1 MPPEVVT
8 LVNTVIVPIG
18 LAAIMFSMGLS
29 LSLAD
34 FREVARNPK
43 AVFGGLFGQLICL
56 PPLAMLLAVI
66 FKLPPP
72 MAMGL
77 FILAVCPGGIT
88 SNAITYAA
96 KANVALAVVLTTL
109 SSLITVFTIPLLVS
123 WALDFY
129 YVGGDA
135 PKMSAS
141 RTMMQLAE
149 MTMLPVL
156 AGMALRWWKTG
167 WADRVTVWLR
177 PASLVVL
184 IAVILFSVFVSLDLV
199 LQNVLRAGPA
209 AFLLNVL
216 SMGLGLGIAAVL
228 GLARQDRL
236 TVAIEVGIHNATM
249 ATFLSL
255 SILKDVSLAIT
266 PTIYGIIMVLNA
278 GLLVRWFKARAAV
291 QAARQKAEA
300 AELAQP

>member
-29 LSLAD
+29 LTLTD
-34 FREVARNPK
+34 FKEVVRNPK

-56 PPLAMLLAVI
+56 PPLAMAI
-66 FKLPPP
+66 AWAFQLPPA

-96 KANVALAVVLTTL
+96 KANVALAVVMTTL

-123 WALDFY
+123 WGLGHY
-129 YVGGDA
+129 YLAGEA
-135 PKMSAS
+135 PQMSA
-141 RTMMQLAE
+141 RQTTMQLAQ
-149 MTMLPVL
+149 MTMIPVL
-156 AGMALRWWKTG
+156 SGMALRRLNAD
-167 WADRVTVWLR
+167 WADRMSVWLR

-184 IAVILFSVFVSLDLV
+184 VAVILFSVLVSLELV
-199 LQNVLRAGPA
+199 VQNILRAGPA
-209 AFLLNVL
+209 AILLNVL
-216 SMGLGLGIAAVL
+216 GMGLGLAIATAL
-228 GLARQDRL
+228 GLVRQDKL
-236 TVAIEVGIHNATM
+236 TVGIEVGIQNATM

-266 PTIYGIIMVLNA
+266 PTIYGIIMVVNA
-278 GLLVRWFKARAAV
+278 GLLVQWFKRR
-291 QAARQKAEA
+291 AARQA
-300 AELAQP
+300 ASEPVAADSAA

>member
-1 MPPEVVT
+1 MPPEIVT
-8 LVNTVIVPIG
+8 LVNTAVVPIG

-34 FREVARNPK
+34 FREVVRNPR
-43 AVFGGLFGQLICL
+43 AVFGGLFGQLVCL
-56 PPLAMLLAVI
+56 PPLAMAI
-66 FKLPPP
+66 AWAFRLPPP

-109 SSLITVFTIPLLVS
+109 SSLVTVFTIPLLVS
-123 WALDFY
+123 WALGFY
-129 YVGGDA
+129 YVDGSA
-135 PKMSAS
+135 PAMSAQ
-141 RTMMQLAE
+141 RTMLQLAE
-149 MTMLPVL
+149 MTMIPVL
-156 AGMALRWWKTG
+156 LGMGLRRWNAA
-167 WADRVTVWLR
+167 WADKATVWLR

-184 IAVILFSVFVSLDLV
+184 IAVIGFSVFVSLEMV
-199 LQNVLRAGPA
+199 GQNLLRAGPA

-216 SMGLGLGIAAVL
+216 SMAVGLAIATVL
-228 GLARQDRL
+228 GLNRQDRL
-236 TVAIEVGIHNATM
+236 TIGIEVGIHNATM

-255 SILKDVSLAIT
+255 SILNDLALAIT

-278 GLLVRWFKARAAV
+278 GLLVRWFKAKQALADAA
-291 QAARQKAEA
+291 
-300 AELAQP
+300 

>member
-18 LAAIMFSMGLS
+18 LATIMFSMGLS

-43 AVFGGLFGQLICL
+43 AVFGGLFGQLVCL
-56 PPLAMLLAVI
+56 PPLAMLLAFV
-66 FKLPPP
+66 FQLPPA
-72 MAMGL
+72 MALGL

-109 SSLITVFTIPLLVS
+109 SSLITVFTIPILVS
-123 WALDFY
+123 WALNHY
-129 YVGGDA
+129 YVDGGA

-141 RTMMQLAE
+141 RTMIQLAE

-156 AGMALRWWKTG
+156 AGMALRWWKTD
-167 WADRVTVWLR
+167 WADRVTPWLR

-184 IAVILFSVFVSLDLV
+184 IAVILFSVLVSLELV
-199 LQNVLRAGPA
+199 LQNLLRAGPA

-216 SMGLGLGIAAVL
+216 SMGIGLGIAALL
-228 GLARQDRL
+228 GLSRTDRL
-236 TVAIEVGIHNATM
+236 TVGIEVGIHNATM

-255 SILKDVSLAIT
+255 SVLGDIALAIT
-266 PTIYGIIMVLNA
+266 PTIYGIIMVVNA
-278 GLLVRWFKARAAV
+278 GLLVRWFRWRAAKA
-291 QAARQKAEA
+291 QAAPA
-300 AELAQP
+300 

>member
-43 AVFGGLFGQLICL
+43 AVFGGLFGQLVCL
-56 PPLAMLLAVI
+56 PPLAIALSIL
-66 FKLPPP
+66 FRLPPP

-96 KANVALAVVLTTL
+96 KANVALAVVLTTV
-109 SSLITVFTIPLLVS
+109 SSLITVFTIPILLS
-123 WALDFY
+123 WALGHY
-129 YVGGDA
+129 YGAGEA
-135 PKMSAS
+135 PPMSPGK
-141 RTMMQLAE
+141 TMMQLAQ
-149 MTMLPVL
+149 MTVIPVL
-156 AGMALRWWKTG
+156 AGMALRWWKIG
-167 WADRVTVWLR
+167 WADRATVWLR

-184 IAVILFSVFVSLDLV
+184 IAVILFSVFVSLELV
-199 LQNVLRAGPA
+199 VDNLLRSGPA

-216 SMGLGLGIAAVL
+216 SMALGLAIAAVL
-228 GLARQDRL
+228 GLNRQDRL

-255 SILKDVSLAIT
+255 SILKDLSLAIT

-278 GLLVRWFKARAAV
+278 GLLVRWFKARAAK
-291 QAARQKAEA
+291 QAAQAQAEA
-300 AELAQP
+300 PSAQP